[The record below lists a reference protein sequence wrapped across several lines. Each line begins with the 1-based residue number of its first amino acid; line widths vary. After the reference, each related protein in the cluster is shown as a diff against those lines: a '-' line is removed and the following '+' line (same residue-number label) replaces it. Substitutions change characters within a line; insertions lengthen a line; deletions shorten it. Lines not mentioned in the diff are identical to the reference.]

1 MTQTLR
7 ILSNEF
13 SRRCLLRSAAG
24 AAGAVTIFGTG
35 INAAMAAKM
44 GQASVKY
51 QSSPK
56 GDHNCANCKVFQPPD
71 ACKTVDGTISP
82 NGWCSIWVKA

>member
-1 MTQTLR
+1 MTQTPR
-7 ILSNEF
+7 IWSTGL

-24 AAGAVTIFGTG
+24 AAGVVTILGTG
-35 INAAMAAKM
+35 IDAAMAGKLP
-44 GQASVKY
+44 QASVKY
-51 QSSPK
+51 QGSPK

-82 NGWCSIWVKA
+82 DGWCSIWAKA